1 MKKAGFILFLS
12 GFLLFLASPSQATLW
27 IDEHTPTPQPLYMAA
42 GGVNGGVEEYGFE
55 FDLKNDGFDPYG
67 LDRDYALWF
76 EVEFSVSDD
85 FNDDGLSDGYEI
97 LTATSGWLQW
107 NEQSYE
113 VGLNIG
119 GPLGDPLIY
128 DDSPEA
134 LIGLN
139 FFNDGVLHMDLTA
152 TLGDFNLWGA
162 RLTASDQKVP
172 EPATMLLLGVGL
184 LGLAGIG
191 HRKFFKK

>member
-1 MKKAGFILFLS
+1 MKKAGFLLFLL

-27 IDEHTPTPQPLYMAA
+27 IDEHLPTPQPLYMSA

-67 LDRDYALWF
+67 LDRDFALWF
-76 EVEFSVSDD
+76 EVEIFVRDD
-85 FNDDGLSDGYEI
+85 QFLDGHEI

-113 VGLNIG
+113 VGLNI
-119 GPLGDPLIY
+119 LDPLIY
-128 DDSPEA
+128 DDSPAA

-139 FFNDGVLHMDLTA
+139 FFNEGVLHMDLTA
-152 TLGDFNLWGA
+152 TLGDFNFWGA
-162 RLTASDQKVP
+162 RLTASNQKVP

-191 HRKFFKK
+191 SRKFLKK